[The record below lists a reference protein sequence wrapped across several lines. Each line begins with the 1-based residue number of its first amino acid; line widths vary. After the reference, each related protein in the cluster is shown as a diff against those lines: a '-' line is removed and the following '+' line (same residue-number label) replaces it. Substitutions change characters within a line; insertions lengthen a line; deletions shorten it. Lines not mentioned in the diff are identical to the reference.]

1 MPELGAIRR
10 FRAAPVA
17 VLRPLARKMARTC
30 RCDPAEL
37 PIERDMLRSRQVG
50 SRTVSVRTL
59 IVEDSV
65 SARSILTQRLT
76 AIGCQIVAMASD
88 SATALELVRELH
100 PQLVTLD
107 LIMPETGSLNAEQLF
122 RMIRK
127 EMPEVAVV
135 VISARSKAA
144 LRAHFLRQGA
154 IEFFQKPFFDFDA
167 LAEKLS
173 RIFPDIKPPSRI
185 PVRPSAKAP
194 SEPKPLPVSRSA
206 RCRSALVRVL
216 LGRNFRS

>member
-1 MPELGAIRR
+1 M
-10 FRAAPVA
+10 
-17 VLRPLARKMARTC
+17 
-30 RCDPAEL
+30 
-37 PIERDMLRSRQVG
+37 
-50 SRTVSVRTL
+50 SVRTL
-59 IVEDSV
+59 LVEDSA
-65 SARSILTQRLT
+65 SARGIIRQRLE

-144 LRAHFLRQGA
+144 LRADFLRQGA
-154 IEFFQKPFFDFDA
+154 IEFFEKPFIDFEA

-185 PVRPSAKAP
+185 PVRPSAEAP
-194 SEPKPLPVSRSA
+194 SQPKPLPVSRLA
-206 RCRSALVRVL
+206 RWRSALLRVL